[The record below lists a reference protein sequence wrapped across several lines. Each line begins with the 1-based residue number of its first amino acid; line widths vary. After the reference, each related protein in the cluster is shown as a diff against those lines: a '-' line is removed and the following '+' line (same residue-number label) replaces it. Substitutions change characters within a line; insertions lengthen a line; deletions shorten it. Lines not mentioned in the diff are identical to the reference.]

1 MLYLVFMYIEH
12 VPNRNSPPAI
22 LLRESYRDGN
32 KVKKRTLANLSEVP
46 SIFRLPAGGFY
57 AARSS

>member
-1 MLYLVFMYIEH
+1 LKTELFYPRTWQATTIEQF
-12 VPNRNSPPAI
+12 
-22 LLRESYRDGN
+22 
-32 KVKKRTLANLSEVP
+32 EVP